1 MKQVLLNLL
10 AAIYS
15 YIVFGLIA
23 KALCILSVLGITN
36 LIHLDNF
43 DLIAFPIFVTI
54 PAVLSFYLTK
64 PIVFLTKN
72 NAWGKYVH
80 VAVLVFLFI
89 IISYNA
95 VVGYEPLKSIEQGR
109 GWAITFY
116 VGAWVDT
123 LICYIASV
131 FCLYEK

>member
-23 KALCILSVLGITN
+23 KGLCLLSVLGITK

-43 DLIAFPIFVTI
+43 DLIAFPIFITI
-54 PAVLSFYLTK
+54 PAILSFYLTK
-64 PIVFLTKN
+64 PVVFLTKD
-72 NAWGKYVH
+72 NAWGKWIH
-80 VAVLVFLFI
+80 VAVLAVLFI
-89 IISYNA
+89 IISYSA
-95 VVGYEPLKSIEQGR
+95 IVGFELLKSIEQGK

-116 VGAWVDT
+116 VGAWVEI

-131 FCLYEK
+131 FCVYAG